1 MCFKFSDNYFI
12 ENFYWILLVALYKM
26 FDIFLLWNHWLDWV
40 RINFR
45 SIQWANST
53 LFNIHEI
60 FQNGSEFQ
68 WSKFP
73 ILWIWRRAAD
83 LQTIFRKD
91 LQSSILKEIIPCMLL
106 LAKVFFFFYWPTKKQ
121 KLTIESNQQNCMMT
135 TWRFLYQI
143 LR

>member
-1 MCFKFSDNYFI
+1 MTTILYRIFI
-12 ENFYWILLVALYKM
+12 WILVTLYKI

-83 LQTIFRKD
+83 LQTIFRED

-106 LAKVFFFFYWPTKKQ
+106 LAKVNHWKQPKEIPWWRPGNFYTKYR
-121 KLTIESNQQNCMMT
+121 
-135 TWRFLYQI
+135 TWGSILNVGFLDI
-143 LR
+143 FL

>member
-1 MCFKFSDNYFI
+1 MCFKFSDNYLI
-12 ENFYWILLVALYKM
+12 QNFYWILLVALYKI

-83 LQTIFRKD
+83 LQTIFRED
-91 LQSSILKEIIPCMLL
+91 LQSSILKEIIACMLL
-106 LAKVFFFFYWPTKKQ
+106 LAKVNNWKQPTKFHDDD
-121 KLTIESNQQNCMMT
+121 LEIFIPNIEVVS
-135 TWRFLYQI
+135 
-143 LR
+143 